1 MKLIDLLNEYKINRP
16 NSNYKLVLDIVKSY
30 EDEDIMADFLKTF
43 PEGKNISKDEFFEFF
58 TSYVDDT
65 SEYYYI
71 KQNWKYV
78 ESGGDESVYD
88 EEEEDD
94 DEDEELDEYQINKP
108 GSRPPAL
115 IEVVKDIYLCT
126 DRTREDEY
134 YAKDE
139 IFDNFAHLFV
149 VGDIWELK
157 KDEDDEY
164 YYECI
169 KGQWKE
175 DISEGWWEYNDT
187 TKDFFK
193 ILKR

>member
-43 PEGKNISKDEFFEFF
+43 PEEKNISKDEFFEFF

-115 IEVVKDIYLCT
+115 IEVVKD
-126 DRTREDEY
+126 
-134 YAKDE
+134 
-139 IFDNFAHLFV
+139 
-149 VGDIWELK
+149 
-157 KDEDDEY
+157 
-164 YYECI
+164 
-169 KGQWKE
+169 
-175 DISEGWWEYNDT
+175 
-187 TKDFFK
+187 
-193 ILKR
+193 